1 MHITESKIGVVAI
14 VAAMALTLHVNLE
27 GVDVQVEHD
36 KTFDFRPMRTWG
48 WNAERAGEVKM
59 ARTKDDDPD
68 AMKKR
73 VEPLIMDAVAAEM
86 TSRGLKQATSA
97 PDLTVAYF
105 MLLTLGSETQTAGQ
119 FLPATAMWGLPPFA
133 PATQSLKFMN
143 RGSLV
148 LDLSAKGV
156 VVWRGLA
163 QAGIALD
170 ATPKKRESV
179 LREAVRDLLKRYPPK
194 R

>member
-1 MHITESKIGVVAI
+1 MHTTESKMVAVAI
-14 VAAMALTLHVNLE
+14 VAAMALTLHVSLE
-27 GVDVQVEHD
+27 GVDVQVEND
-36 KTFDFRPMRTWG
+36 KTFDFRPVRTWG
-48 WNAERAGEVKM
+48 WDAERAGEVKM

-68 AMKKR
+68 AMKRR

-86 TSRGLKQATSA
+86 TSRGLKQAASA

-105 MLLTLGSETQTAGQ
+105 LLLTLGSETQTLGQ

-133 PATQSLKFMN
+133 PQTQSLKFMN

-148 LDLSAKGV
+148 LDLSAKGA
-156 VVWRGLA
+156 VVWRGVA
-163 QAGIALD
+163 QGGVALD
-170 ATPKKRESV
+170 STDKKREAA

>member
-1 MHITESKIGVVAI
+1 MQTAESKMAAVAI
-14 VAAMALTLHVNLE
+14 VAAMVLTLHVTLD
-27 GVDVQVEHD
+27 GIDVQVEHD
-36 KTFDFRPMRTWG
+36 KTFDFRPVRTWG
-48 WNAERAGEVKM
+48 WNAQAAGEVKM
-59 ARTKDDDPD
+59 VRTKDEDPD
-68 AMKKR
+68 AMKR
-73 VEPLIMDAVAAEM
+73 RAEPVILDAVATEM
-86 TSRGLKQATSA
+86 TRRGLQQTTSA

-105 MLLTLGSETQTAGQ
+105 LLLTLGSETQTVGQ

-133 PATQSLKFMN
+133 PATQSLNFMN

-163 QAGIALD
+163 QAGVKID
-170 ATPKKRESV
+170 ATDKKREEA

-194 R
+194 S